1 MLSVPATRN
10 SIEWASPPPGSGS
23 VCLAP
28 PPSHLAFP
36 LHPPPPSSTWVY
48 STQPPGSKSFLQF
61 LLQAPKRG
69 SQPMTAPWP
78 ACRSADSPDDALPP
92 PRPCPL
98 FNTEMPTKLDC
109 IQEGGCGGEGQPEDG
124 EISDSPVLLFGL
136 HNHKVP
142 LVVNFFVQE
151 IVVFLER
158 GKQNENTEPHDLGR
172 VYRAGS
178 PKSTRKALGSAATRP
193 GQSPGPA
200 LQRPS
205 LKGQHQILKQPSP
218 QKPQRGLDCFNKC
231 F

>member
-1 MLSVPATRN
+1 MR
-10 SIEWASPPPGSGS
+10 
-23 VCLAP
+23 
-28 PPSHLAFP
+28 
-36 LHPPPPSSTWVY
+36 
-48 STQPPGSKSFLQF
+48 
-61 LLQAPKRG
+61 
-69 SQPMTAPWP
+69 
-78 ACRSADSPDDALPP
+78 
-92 PRPCPL
+92 
-98 FNTEMPTKLDC
+98 
-109 IQEGGCGGEGQPEDG
+109 

-136 HNHKVP
+136 HNDKVP

-205 LKGQHQILKQPSP
+205 LKRPSP
-218 QKPQRGLDCFNKC
+218 NPQTAFTTEATTWFGLF
-231 F
+231 

>member
-1 MLSVPATRN
+1 MMLY
-10 SIEWASPPPGSGS
+10 
-23 VCLAP
+23 
-28 PPSHLAFP
+28 
-36 LHPPPPSSTWVY
+36 PPPPSPAHCL
-48 STQPPGSKSFLQF
+48 TQKCPQNLIVFR
-61 LLQAPKRG
+61 RG
-69 SQPMTAPWP
+69 VA
-78 ACRSADSPDDALPP
+78 
-92 PRPCPL
+92 
-98 FNTEMPTKLDC
+98 
-109 IQEGGCGGEGQPEDG
+109 GGRDNRRMR